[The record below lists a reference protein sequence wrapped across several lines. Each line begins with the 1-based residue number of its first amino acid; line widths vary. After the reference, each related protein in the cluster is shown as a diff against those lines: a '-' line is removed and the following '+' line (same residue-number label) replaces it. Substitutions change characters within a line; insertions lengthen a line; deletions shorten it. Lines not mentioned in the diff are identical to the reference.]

1 MHSNRPL
8 ELRGRPRASD
18 AYQFSLVYLFRVLL
32 KSSRHFRLQRRRE
45 LWHHDCCRN
54 AEQLALISECLSMIA
69 RRSCDDS
76 ALLLFL
82 RQLSERVA
90 CAAFLKTSG
99 PLQVIQLAEN
109 FGPRQFAQRNRGQ
122 AWRVVNRI
130 RNAFSSRLD
139 VLKCDQ
145 AC

>member
-1 MHSNRPL
+1 
-8 ELRGRPRASD
+8 
-18 AYQFSLVYLFRVLL
+18 
-32 KSSRHFRLQRRRE
+32 
-45 LWHHDCCRN
+45 
-54 AEQLALISECLSMIA
+54 MIA
-69 RRSCDDS
+69 RRSCDHP

-109 FGPRQFAQRNRGQ
+109 FGPRQFAQRNRRQ
-122 AWRVVNRI
+122 AWRVVDRI
-130 RNAFSSRLD
+130 RNAFSRRLD